1 MNVVDQATRTQLANV
16 QAKTGLGLE
25 ALLARIEGY
34 GLEKHGQL
42 LARIKEDLGLGHGD
56 ANLLAHVFRARDA
69 APAPQDPVTAAVE
82 AIYAGKKADLR
93 PLHDAVMAS
102 IATLGPLEVAPK
114 KAYLSLRRA
123 KQFAMV
129 GPGTKGRLEVGLN
142 LKGAEAGD
150 RLEVLPPGG
159 MCQAR
164 VFLTDAEQVDD
175 ELMGWVR
182 AAYDAAG

>member
-16 QAKTGLGLE
+16 QAKTGLDLE
-25 ALLARIEGY
+25 ALMARIEGY

-69 APAPQDPVTAAVE
+69 TGAPQDPVAAAVD
-82 AIYAGKKADLR
+82 ALYSGKKADLR
-93 PLHDAVMAS
+93 PLHDAMMA
-102 IATLGPLEVAPK
+102 ALAALGPFEVAPK

-142 LKGAEAGD
+142 LKGAEADD

-164 VFLTDAEQVDD
+164 VFVTDSAQVDA

-182 AAYDAAG
+182 AAYESAG

>member
-16 QAKTGLGLE
+16 QAKTGLDLE

-69 APAPQDPVTAAVE
+69 APAPQDPVAAAVD

-93 PLHDAVMAS
+93 PLHDAVMAA
-102 IATLGPLEVAPK
+102 IATLGAFEVAPK

-129 GPGTKGRLEVGLN
+129 GPGTKGRLEVGIN
-142 LKGAEAGD
+142 LKGAETGE
-150 RLEVLPPGG
+150 RLEALPPGG

-164 VFLTDAEQVDD
+164 VFVTDVAQVDE

>member
-16 QAKTGLGLE
+16 QAKTGLDLD
-25 ALLARIEGY
+25 ALFARIEGY
-34 GLEKHGQL
+34 GLEKHGQI
-42 LARIKEDLGLGHGD
+42 LARLKEDLGLGHGD
-56 ANLLAHVFRARDA
+56 ANLLAHAFRARDA
-69 APAPQDPVTAAVE
+69 APPPEDPVAAAVD

-93 PLHDAVMAS
+93 PLHDAVMA
-102 IATLGPLEVAPK
+102 AFGALGPLTVAPK

-129 GPGTKGRLEVGLN
+129 GPGTKGRLEVGIN
-142 LKGAEAGD
+142 LKGADAGD

-164 VFLTDAEQVDD
+164 VFVTDASQVDD
-175 ELMGWVR
+175 ELIGWVR